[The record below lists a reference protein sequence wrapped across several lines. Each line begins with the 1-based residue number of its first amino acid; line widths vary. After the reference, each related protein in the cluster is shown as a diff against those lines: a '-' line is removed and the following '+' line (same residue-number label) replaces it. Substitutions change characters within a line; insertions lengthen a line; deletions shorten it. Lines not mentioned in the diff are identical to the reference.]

1 MSASNPTPPL
11 PPVAITGAGA
21 VILSVVIFLS
31 RHVLGARPGLHVAA
45 GILVGCTWYLAT
57 LLFAY
62 LSASSG
68 YRARVTWSHVMAGG
82 LWAAI
87 MGGLVHPVSVTSG
100 GIMGGALL
108 YGLQSYASQHTS
120 GSTAAA
126 STMSGK
132 KRGKR
137 SN

>member
-1 MSASNPTPPL
+1 M
-11 PPVAITGAGA
+11 
-21 VILSVVIFLS
+21 
-31 RHVLGARPGLHVAA
+31 AA

-62 LSASSG
+62 MSASSG
-68 YRARVTWSHVMAGG
+68 RRARVTWSHVMAGG

-87 MGGLVHPVSVTSG
+87 MGGMVHPVSVTSG
-100 GIMGGALL
+100 AIMGGALL
-108 YGLQSYASQHTS
+108 YGLQSYSSQHAN
-120 GSTAAA
+120 GSTEPA
-126 STMSGK
+126 STTSGK